1 MRYIRYICWL
11 YTARMHGGGREHNFL
26 NICRLP
32 HASTDKQT
40 RPLCSFGRRSL
51 TTPKDH
57 YPIWAS
63 TDFPPSIHQI
73 HSCSMFPILQSRTPF
88 QIVATVR
95 STNCSRNIWL
105 KINCSFLFPV
115 RLSLLHYCVLYLHS
129 FMPSLFFYPSPFLS
143 FMLSLS
149 LLSWQRTRSKDI
161 HHLLIQTEA
170 KTFALQI
177 FRCLICRLLIF
188 RSWERTAGQFFETD
202 FEQLN

>member
-63 TDFPPSIHQI
+63 TYFPPSIHQI

-95 STNCSRNIWL
+95 STGPAPSPPLLCSV
-105 KINCSFLFPV
+105 S
-115 RLSLLHYCVLYLHS
+115 
-129 FMPSLFFYPSPFLS
+129 SLFHAKSVLLPLPLPLFHALFISAELAKDKVKGYPPFTHPNRS
-143 FMLSLS
+143 KDFCPSNLSLS
-149 LLSWQRTRSKDI
+149 YL
-161 HHLLIQTEA
+161 
-170 KTFALQI
+170 
-177 FRCLICRLLIF
+177 
-188 RSWERTAGQFFETD
+188 
-202 FEQLN
+202 

>member
-1 MRYIRYICWL
+1 MQCLPILQSESRYICWL
-11 YTARMHGGGREHNFL
+11 YTTRMQGGGREHNFL

-32 HASTDKQT
+32 HASTDTQT

-63 TDFPPSIHQI
+63 ADFPPSIHQI

-88 QIVATVR
+88 QNIATVR
-95 STNCSRNIWL
+95 SENRSWYIWL

-115 RLSLLHYCVLYLHS
+115 RLPPLHYCVLYLCS
-129 FMPSLFFYPSPFLS
+129 FVPSLFFHPSPFLS

-170 KTFALQI
+170 KTFAL
-177 FRCLICRLLIF
+177 
-188 RSWERTAGQFFETD
+188 
-202 FEQLN
+202 